1 MEAWSA
7 EVHFP
12 DGTVVRAASLAA
24 CDHNAGWRD
33 YGLYLDERWQPAWP
47 AWVVAWP
54 DFGVPS
60 DAHEAKEAIVQ
71 AYERAQAGERVEI
84 GCAGGMGRTGTVLA
98 CLAILAGV
106 EDDEAVAWVRRH
118 YHEDAVE
125 TPAQEH
131 WVREFTQAR

>member
-54 DFGVPS
+54 DFGSHPTLTRPRRRS
-60 DAHEAKEAIVQ
+60 CRPTSAPR
-71 AYERAQAGERVEI
+71 RASGSR
-84 GCAGGMGRTGTVLA
+84 LA
-98 CLAILAGV
+98 A
-106 EDDEAVAWVRRH
+106 
-118 YHEDAVE
+118 
-125 TPAQEH
+125 
-131 WVREFTQAR
+131 